1 MFPAMD
7 AHEALDR
14 LLRVSEDIRA
24 AVVFERGGD
33 TPRVVGSTLLDEDAG
48 ELAAR
53 GDSMLARTGRL
64 RDSAEV
70 RRLEAVAPD
79 GAVYIVRDGERA
91 VIAIAA
97 PGALVG
103 LVQHDLRSLLSELS
117 RPRRKAK
124 AHAAT

>member
-14 LLRVSEDIRA
+14 LLRVSDDIRA

-33 TPRVVGSTLLDEDAG
+33 TPRVLGSTLLDEDAG
-48 ELAAR
+48 ELAAL
-53 GDSMLARTGRL
+53 GHAMLARAGRL

-70 RRLEAVAPD
+70 RRLEAVTPD
-79 GAVYIVRDGERA
+79 GAVYVVRDDKRA

-97 PGALVG
+97 PGALAG

-117 RPRRKAK
+117 KPRRKAK